1 MSIFSRT
8 MYESKEL
15 RTRLIISLYE
25 DFVNIDKPQNES
37 KDQHCVIDLNIE
49 LSQFETTFWF

>member
-8 MYESKEL
+8 MHESKEL

-25 DFVNIDKPQNES
+25 DLVNIDKPQNES
-37 KDQHCVIDLNIE
+37 KDQHCVIYLNIE